1 MAAGRGGAGIAAEVA
16 SRHDGA
22 MGLPRQSVELVI
34 GGVRLHAER
43 LAASRAGEARI
54 VVLLHDSL
62 GSVGLWR
69 DFPERLAE
77 ATGLGV
83 LAYDRRGHG
92 ASDPFGPEARTPAY
106 LHEQAEVLEGVLA
119 AADVREAVLFGH
131 SDGASIALLAA
142 ALHPAR
148 VRGVVAEATHVFVE
162 ERTLEGIR
170 EAERA
175 IAEGDLLARLSRHH
189 GDKAGPLAA
198 AWIGTWLSPEF
209 RGWNVEAELRRIR
222 CPVLVFQGAED
233 EYGTDAQVHA
243 VARGVAGPVRAVIL
257 PGLRHTPHREDPG
270 AVLRLVADH
279 LAGA

>member
-1 MAAGRGGAGIAAEVA
+1 MTDA
-16 SRHDGA
+16 
-22 MGLPRQSVELVI
+22 RQTFALVVD
-34 GGVRLHAER
+34 GVRLHAER
-43 LAASRAGEARI
+43 VAPPRGGAGPV

-62 GSVGLWR
+62 GSVALWR

-106 LHEQAEVLEGVLA
+106 LHEQAAVLDRVLA

-131 SDGASIALLAA
+131 SDGGSIALLAA

-148 VRGVVAEATHVFVE
+148 VRAAVAEASHVFVE
-162 ERTLEGIR
+162 ERTLEGLR

-175 IAEGDLLARLSRHH
+175 IARGDLLPRIARHH

-198 AWIGTWLSPEF
+198 AWIGTWLSPAF

-233 EYGTDAQVHA
+233 EYGTEAQVQA
-243 VARGVAGPVRAVIL
+243 VARGVAGPARGVIL

-270 AVLRLVADH
+270 AVLRLVAEH
-279 LAGA
+279 LAGAGVIPDGRTAAQR

>member
-1 MAAGRGGAGIAAEVA
+1 MTAA
-16 SRHDGA
+16 
-22 MGLPRQSVELVI
+22 RQTLALAVD
-34 GGVRLHAER
+34 GVRLHAEL
-43 LAASRAGEARI
+43 LAPPRTTGGPV

-92 ASDPFGPEARTPAY
+92 ESDPFGAKARTPAY
-106 LHEQAEVLEGVLA
+106 LHEEATTLERVLA
-119 AADVREAVLFGH
+119 AADVDEAVLFGH
-131 SDGASIALLAA
+131 SDGGSIALLAA
-142 ALHPAR
+142 AVHPAR
-148 VRGVVAEATHVFVE
+148 VRAVVAEAAHVFVE

-175 IAEGDLLARLSRHH
+175 IAGGDLLARLARHH
-189 GDKAGPLAA
+189 GDKAEALAA
-198 AWIGTWLSPEF
+198 AWIGTWLSPAF
-209 RGWNVEAELRRIR
+209 RVWNVEAELRRIR
-222 CPVLVFQGAED
+222 CPVLVLQGAED

-243 VARGVAGPVRAVIL
+243 IARGVSGPVRPVIL

-270 AVLRLVADH
+270 AVLRLVVDH
-279 LAGA
+279 LACAGVIPAGAAR

>member
-1 MAAGRGGAGIAAEVA
+1 MSGARQLLAIAV
-16 SRHDGA
+16 D
-22 MGLPRQSVELVI
+22 
-34 GGVRLHAER
+34 GVRLHAER
-43 LAASRAGEARI
+43 LAAPRAADGPV

-106 LHEQAEVLEGVLA
+106 LHQEAATLERVLA
-119 AADVREAVLFGH
+119 ATEVREAALFGY
-131 SDGASIALLAA
+131 SDGGSIALLAA

-148 VRGVVAEATHVFVE
+148 VRAVVAQAAHVFVE

-175 IAEGDLLARLSRHH
+175 VAGGDLLARLARHH
-189 GDKAGPLAA
+189 GAKAAPLAA
-198 AWIGTWLSPEF
+198 AWIETWLSPAF
-209 RGWNVEAELRRIR
+209 RTWSIEAELRRIR
-222 CPVLVFQGAED
+222 CPVLVLQGSED

-243 VARGVAGPVRAVIL
+243 IARGVAGPARPVIL
-257 PGLRHTPHREDPG
+257 PGLRHTAHREDPE
-270 AVLRLVADH
+270 AVLRLVAEH
-279 LAGA
+279 LVGAGMTRPPE